1 MWPLTELTSGN
12 VGQIIGKADENRFIK
27 RLEQGEGII
36 LVVQLGSLLTKRA
49 AYTAGKVIISMIQAF
64 VGRVYSSGKSVTPP
78 LVLHIDEAQ
87 SVLYNGIE
95 DLFAKAGGA
104 GVYIH
109 GYCQSISQLYAE
121 VGEDRATLSW
131 ITAIPSY
138 LCGYRM
144 QTPPAM
150 FPGTLVKKNVF
161 SPIISVGGGLS
172 IRETEEVRIKHTEV
186 LNMAA
191 GRYSEHLFRHI

>member
-1 MWPLTELTSGN
+1 
-12 VGQIIGKADENRFIK
+12 
-27 RLEQGEGII
+27 
-36 LVVQLGSLLTKRA
+36 
-49 AYTAGKVIISMIQAF
+49 MIQAF
-64 VGRVYSSGKSVTPP
+64 VGRVYSSGKDVSPP

-121 VGEDRATLSW
+121 VGEDRANTILDNCNTKLFMRVPDAN
-131 ITAIPSY
+131 TANYVSRH
-138 LCGYRM
+138 LGEEKR
-144 QTPPAM
+144 
-150 FPGTLVKKNVF
+150 F

-172 IRETEEVRIKHTEV
+172 IRETEEVRIKHTEI
-186 LNMAA
+186 LNMAP
-191 GRYSEHLFRHI
+191 REIFLNTYSGTYKGKTATVHDSTLKVTFPDLAKTTMTTANYDK